1 MEILNLEKYLNKW
14 EFTSDDL
21 VANFGFKKYGEKE
34 IIIVDAS
41 PEQIKF
47 GNGNFIGKFVFK
59 NNNLLHVDLI
69 PVIKDI
75 KEPNYLSRKY
85 EDIKMNYC
93 KKVLESIYGDTFIKL
108 SDGIQY
114 KFNNYIIGCYKE
126 NFGKDKYIG
135 GNIIIAFKEI
145 K

>member
-1 MEILNLEKYLNKW
+1 MQSVYTILGTRVSLGEHVYIRTLTKYLNNW

-69 PVIKDI
+69 PVIKDT
-75 KEPNYLSRKY
+75 KS
-85 EDIKMNYC
+85 
-93 KKVLESIYGDTFIKL
+93 
-108 SDGIQY
+108 
-114 KFNNYIIGCYKE
+114 
-126 NFGKDKYIG
+126 
-135 GNIIIAFKEI
+135 
-145 K
+145 